1 MKKLIFTNCNFIE
14 KAVNHL
20 VKNLNFYSYTYF
32 VFRSS
37 IKEGEKNSW
46 KKRNE
51 KVQKKKILTSHW
63 RKLCVLLYIKVQIW
77 WSEKQKNGLEKI
89 KKTKKGNSRK
99 ACCLYCEQIKKWTR
113 CVPTYLLFN
122 DNCETKACYGA
133 PLCEKQKIIVML
145 D

>member
-37 IKEGEKNSW
+37 IKEGEKIVGR
-46 KKRNE
+46 KE
-51 KVQKKKILTSHW
+51 KSPERKKILTSYR

-122 DNCETKACYGA
+122 ENCEIKACYGA
-133 PLCEKQKIIVML
+133 LFCEKQKIIIML

>member
-51 KVQKKKILTSHW
+51 KVQKKKFSLHIDVNCVCYFILKFKFDEVKS
-63 RKLCVLLYIKVQIW
+63 
-77 WSEKQKNGLEKI
+77 
-89 KKTKKGNSRK
+89 KKM
-99 ACCLYCEQIKKWTR
+99 
-113 CVPTYLLFN
+113 
-122 DNCETKACYGA
+122 D
-133 PLCEKQKIIVML
+133 
-145 D
+145 

>member
-32 VFRSS
+32 VFKSS
-37 IKEGEKNSW
+37 IKEGEKIVGR
-46 KKRNE
+46 KE
-51 KVQKKKILTSHW
+51 KSPERKKILTSYR

-89 KKTKKGNSRK
+89 KKTKKGNSSK
-99 ACCLYCEQIKKWTR
+99 ACCLYCEQIKKM
-113 CVPTYLLFN
+113 
-122 DNCETKACYGA
+122 D
-133 PLCEKQKIIVML
+133 
-145 D
+145 